1 MNITGDLQ
9 RQSVLISVP
18 MPRFKT
24 NNSKL
29 RQLIFSLMRYTGKR
43 VVAQRYRLITIC
55 L

>member
-1 MNITGDLQ
+1 MKTLTEEETIF
-9 RQSVLISVP
+9 VSVP
-18 MPRFKT
+18 RLKM

-43 VVAQRYRLITIC
+43 VAAQRYRLITIW

>member
-1 MNITGDLQ
+1 MNENSQ
-9 RQSVLISVP
+9 RETVFVS
-18 MPRFKT
+18 MPRLNM

-43 VVAQRYRLITIC
+43 VVAQRYRLIIIW